1 MDNNSKN
8 TFLIVENDDEED
20 EDNFGFHD
28 LSFKEIYMNNK
39 LFTHLITHLNSFLS
53 KNKNSDEKMVINIQK
68 ISEFI
73 KNNKFSDDIFENIVL
88 NGIPNNLH
96 CLRPLIWKSFI
107 GYLPPNDLSKWLTIV
122 KNNYAFYKLVKKKYN
137 YYPDKIES
145 PEDKKID
152 TQLLKDL
159 PRTRPMVQFFRN
171 SANLK
176 QNSEEKNYDVI
187 KRILFFFAK
196 EHSIGYIQG
205 MNELVSIIYYIFYN
219 DDNPFFKKYIESDT
233 YYCFSALM
241 AEIEPVFRLND
252 ASYSQLFLTKQ
263 IEQINDILKQCDE
276 EIFNFFKEI
285 DLSLD
290 NFVIKWV
297 YSRKNSKSMS
307 RLISGIE
314 CSHKKTKLNLF
325 VSFRWQF

>member
-1 MDNNSKN
+1 
-8 TFLIVENDDEED
+8 
-20 EDNFGFHD
+20 
-28 LSFKEIYMNNK
+28 MNNK

-73 KNNKFSDDIFENIVL
+73 KNNQFSDDIFENILL

-159 PRTRPMVQFFRN
+159 PRTRPTVQFFRN

-176 QNSEEKNYDVI
+176 QNSEEKKLRRYKTHFI
-187 KRILFFFAK
+187 FFR
-196 EHSIGYIQG
+196 ER
-205 MNELVSIIYYIFYN
+205 
-219 DDNPFFKKYIESDT
+219 T
-233 YYCFSALM
+233 
-241 AEIEPVFRLND
+241 
-252 ASYSQLFLTKQ
+252 
-263 IEQINDILKQCDE
+263 
-276 EIFNFFKEI
+276 
-285 DLSLD
+285 LD
-290 NFVIKWV
+290 WV
-297 YSRKNSKSMS
+297 HPRH
-307 RLISGIE
+307 E
-314 CSHKKTKLNLF
+314 
-325 VSFRWQF
+325 